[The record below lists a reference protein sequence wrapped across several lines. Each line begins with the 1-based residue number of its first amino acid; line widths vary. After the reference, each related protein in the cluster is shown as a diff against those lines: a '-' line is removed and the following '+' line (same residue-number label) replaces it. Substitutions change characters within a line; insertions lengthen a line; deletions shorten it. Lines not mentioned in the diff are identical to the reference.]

1 MIVTYRDELGL
12 ISLEIESGAGFDGT
26 EAYFT
31 DIDGIDYKIEA
42 QNLISILQKEW

>member
-12 ISLEIESGAGFDGT
+12 ISLEIESGVGFDGT

-31 DIDGIDYKIEA
+31 DIDGNDYRIDVKH
-42 QNLISILQKEW
+42 LFSILQKEW